1 MVTLTV
7 VNDSKYYTHLK
18 EDSHGLEYYSEKDS
32 VKGFWQGEL
41 AKREG
46 LEGKEVTEQDM
57 EKIKGLSNSE
67 RLGLDVTYSASKSV
81 SLAYSLIG
89 DERIKEA
96 HEKAVMKANEY
107 LEKNLAWTRQGQG
120 GKEDVQASGVA
131 IANFTHFTSREHDPQ
146 LHTHSVV
153 LNSVIR
159 SSDGKITA
167 LEPRVIFEHQKALD
181 QIYKNELA
189 RNLQELGYKIE
200 MIDRNG
206 NFEIVGFSQEVL
218 DKFSERREQV
228 EQTLK
233 ELKENGKFQ
242 GLNENELRDIAR
254 IDSRQ
259 SKEFLSKEELNQ
271 IWDEKLSEL
280 GITRE
285 QIKESVESA
294 RQDIKELSEKKQFE
308 ATKDYVRQSY
318 SIIHENES
326 AFTKTK
332 LFEIALRQ
340 SMNDA
345 VKGQKVMT
353 VSDIEKAFNQLQK
366 EREIIQVK
374 GTEYFTTQDMQK
386 IEKSVID
393 FVRKTNGTEKEFV
406 SNKEVIDKA
415 IKDYETQKGFQ
426 MTEDQKK
433 AVYHIAMSKDKVI
446 GIQGDAGVGKTTSF
460 ECIKPLLEKEGFVV
474 RGLAPTG
481 KAAEELSK
489 VGINSQTVDSFLMQF
504 EKTQIVKDIE
514 KYRQEYEKLNQKF
527 ENRSWSAPP
536 SLFDKSE
543 TWQSQIKNYI
553 VNDIKQTFGLKTEQ
567 KGGWGYE
574 YKDKVYVI
582 EKDGWKGQMI
592 VEYGQRFQTYRE
604 VNVYLKD
611 VQSGKISHTRFV
623 PVGAGIS
630 IKEHQ
635 KEYQSPERVIQH
647 GKEVWIVDEASM
659 LGSKKMSELMK
670 TAKEAGARVVVAGDT
685 KQMQSV
691 AQGKI
696 FEEMQKRGMNTIE
709 MTQKVRQTEER
720 YKEVVKEFSEKR
732 FQEAIERLD
741 SSGKVHEV
749 QNKQDRIEAIKQE
762 YFKSDYKKTHIVS
775 ATNREKNELNAV
787 IRDELKNQGKV
798 NKEGYV
804 FTVKESKNLS
814 AEEKR
819 YAFSY
824 QIGDSVHIARQDM
837 KEMGISSKVNE
848 FQVKGINSKENT
860 ITISNGKNDFRVNL
874 KDWGDKLSV
883 YSQKQIEISKG
894 DKVMTLK
901 NDKKFGVK
909 NGEMWEVKSVDKDGN
924 ITIKN
929 NNKEKSFNIKSYNY
943 IDHGYAST
951 VHKSQGMTT
960 KKVIYSVS
968 EKTNYNE
975 MYTAMTRGKEGY
987 SIYTANKQEMYK
999 SMQREQ
1005 EKTSSLERES
1015 KTQTEHSRSAAAAE
1029 QSHSLGR
1036 GR

>member
-7 VNDSKYYTHLK
+7 VSDSKYYTHLK
-18 EDSHGLEYYSEKDS
+18 EDKHGLEYYSEKES

-41 AKREG
+41 AAKEG
-46 LEGKEVTEQDM
+46 LLGKEVTEQDM
-57 EKIKGLSNSE
+57 ERIKGLSNSE

-81 SLAYSLIG
+81 SLSYSLLH

-107 LEKNLAWTRQGQG
+107 LEKNLAWTRYGQG
-120 GKEDVQASGVA
+120 GREDVQAAGVA

-146 LHTHSVV
+146 LHTHSVI

-167 LEPRVIFEHQKALD
+167 LEPRTIFEFQKAVD

-189 RNLQELGYKIE
+189 KNLQELGYKIE
-200 MIDRNG
+200 MKDRNG

-218 DKFSERREQV
+218 NKFSEREKQV
-228 EQTLK
+228 EQALK

-271 IWDEKLSEL
+271 IWNEKLQEL

-285 QIKESVESA
+285 DIRQAVEQAKEN
-294 RQDIKELSEKKQFE
+294 IKELSEKKQLE
-308 ATKDYVRQSY
+308 AAKDYIRQSY

-326 AFTKTK
+326 AFTKTE
-332 LFEIALRQ
+332 LIEVALRQ

-345 VKGQKVMT
+345 VKGEKVMT
-353 VSDIEKAFNQLQK
+353 VFEMEKAFNQLQK
-366 EREIIQVK
+366 EKEIIQVK

-386 IEKSVID
+386 IEKSVIE

-406 SNKEVIDKA
+406 SNKEIIDKA
-415 IKDYETQKGFQ
+415 IKDYEQSKGFS
-426 MTEDQKK
+426 MTDDQKK
-433 AVYHIAMSKDKVI
+433 AVYHIAMSRDKVI

-460 ECIKPLLEKEGFVV
+460 ECIKPLLEKEGYTV
-474 RGLAPTG
+474 RGLSPTG
-481 KAAEELSK
+481 KATEELGK
-489 VGINSQTVDSFLMQF
+489 VGINSQTVDSFLLQF
-504 EKTQIVKDIE
+504 EKNIEINSIE
-514 KYRQEYEKLNQKF
+514 KN
-527 ENRSWSAPP
+527 
-536 SLFDKSE
+536 
-543 TWQSQIKNYI
+543 
-553 VNDIKQTFGLKTEQ
+553 
-567 KGGWGYE
+567 
-574 YKDKVYVI
+574 
-582 EKDGWKGQMI
+582 
-592 VEYGQRFQTYRE
+592 
-604 VNVYLKD
+604 
-611 VQSGKISHTRFV
+611 
-623 PVGAGIS
+623 
-630 IKEHQ
+630 
-635 KEYQSPERVIQH
+635 
-647 GKEVWIVDEASM
+647 KEVWIVDEASM
-659 LGSKKMSELMK
+659 MGSKKMNELMQA
-670 TAKEAGARVVVAGDT
+670 AKQAGARVVVAGDI
-685 KQMQSV
+685 KQMQAV
-691 AQGKI
+691 EQGKI
-696 FEEMQKRGMNTIE
+696 FYEMQQRGMNTLE
-709 MTQKVRQTEER
+709 MKEKVRQTEER
-720 YKEVVKEFSEKR
+720 YREVVKEFSEKK
-732 FQEAIERLD
+732 FQEVIEKLEN
-741 SSGKVHEV
+741 SGRVHEI

-762 YFKSDYKKTHIVS
+762 YLKSDYKKTHIVA
-775 ATNREKNELNAV
+775 ATNREKNELNQV
-787 IRDELKNQGKV
+787 IREELKSQGKI
-798 NKEGYV
+798 NKEGYT
-804 FTVKESKNLS
+804 FIVKESKNLS
-814 AEEKR
+814 AEEKK

-848 FQVKGINSKENT
+848 FRVKGIDTKTNT
-860 ITISNGKNDFRVNL
+860 ITISNGKKDFQVNL
-874 KDWGDKLSV
+874 KEHGDKLSV

-929 NNKEKSFNIKSYNY
+929 NNKEKTFNIKSYNY
-943 IDHGYAST
+943 LDHGYAST

-975 MYTAMTRGKEGY
+975 MYTAMTRGKEEY
-987 SIYTANKQEMYK
+987 SIYASSKQEMYK

-1005 EKTSSLERES
+1005 EKTSSLDKS
-1015 KTQTEHSRSAAAAE
+1015 IQNSQMAPKLHDQ
-1029 QSHSLGR
+1029 GR